1 LLAAIRAEEQRRVV
15 KALRDK
21 LAPTGAELVSQ
32 PPEPDE
38 TARERVAM
46 LAGRAKRDERE
57 ALERRLAAEYGGNRR
72 AKRRARVEA
81 KRAMRPK
88 KRLR

>member
-1 LLAAIRAEEQRRVV
+1 
-15 KALRDK
+15 
-21 LAPTGAELVSQ
+21 
-32 PPEPDE
+32 
-38 TARERVAM
+38 M
-46 LAGRAKRDERE
+46 LAGRAKLDERE